1 MYNKL
6 YSYYYLNALA
16 KKASEAAS
24 KEELDDLT
32 YAKILDRA
40 FIQRPKK
47 RLNKLSLG
55 RLYPELTDQETPDS
69 LLTGLAKREVALT
82 KRDIVILKKL
92 ITG

>member
-16 KKASEAAS
+16 KKASEAS
-24 KEELDDLT
+24 SNEELDDLT

-40 FIQRPKK
+40 IQRPKK

-55 RLYPELTDQETPDS
+55 KLYPELTDQETPDS

-82 KRDIVILKKL
+82 KRDIALLKKL